1 MQHVHGYEISMS
13 SVGRHSQKK
22 KSVGVGQCSY
32 LLIPIWE
39 ICEAPHIPRGG
50 TTVGQGGPLPPPP
63 PKKKKKKLVCIYI
76 YIYVEIL
83 NFGLNRRYI
92 EGCLRSYPA

>member
-13 SVGRHSQKK
+13 SVGVGILKK

-39 ICEAPHIPRGG
+39 ICEAPHIPKQASKQASQTWEKLRAV
-50 TTVGQGGPLPPPP
+50 TPCHVERDGQYNH
-63 PKKKKKKLVCIYI
+63 I
-76 YIYVEIL
+76 
-83 NFGLNRRYI
+83 
-92 EGCLRSYPA
+92 

>member
-13 SVGRHSQKK
+13 SAGVGILKKKK

-39 ICEAPHIPRGG
+39 ICEAPHIPKQASESDMGEVKSSHSMPRG
-50 TTVGQGGPLPPPP
+50 
-63 PKKKKKKLVCIYI
+63 
-76 YIYVEIL
+76 
-83 NFGLNRRYI
+83 
-92 EGCLRSYPA
+92 A